1 MRRALQIGAVVM
13 GLSVILG
20 AFGAHALKD
29 HLSERMLQNWQTGV
43 HYQMIHGLA
52 ILIVGLLLSR
62 IESKWLNRAVSVFT
76 FGIVFFSGSLYT
88 MALTDT
94 LWLGAI
100 TPIGGVLFI
109 LGWIYLLLAART
121 IKN

>member
-1 MRRALQIGAVVM
+1 M
-13 GLSVILG
+13 GLSVVLG

-29 HLSERMLQNWQTGV
+29 HLSAHMLQNWQTGV

-52 ILIVGLLLSR
+52 ILLVAMLMGR
-62 IESKWLNRAVSVFT
+62 VESKWLGRAISVFA
-76 FGIVFFSGSLYT
+76 FGILFFSGSLYV
-88 MALTDT
+88 MALTGV
-94 LWLGAI
+94 LRLGAI

-109 LGWIYLLLAART
+109 LGWVYILLAARS